1 MVSAITPNTP
11 DVNGDICVE
20 VIATTATGD
29 ATVQLNFATNSPC
42 IDMSIENPVLK
53 VMHLGNTA
61 VNFANSTL
69 SDLAEQVKRNAAG
82 TGDPDTA
89 GEYKIIDANTIMLE
103 KTADAAGIVFITYI
117 AYGAQQQ

>member
-1 MVSAITPNTP
+1 MVAVITPNTP

-20 VIATTATGD
+20 VLATTATGD
-29 ATVQLNFATNSPC
+29 ATVTLNLDTNSPL
-42 IDMSIENPVLK
+42 IDVRKENPVLK

-69 SDLAEQVKRNAAG
+69 SDLAEQVKRGVA
-82 TGDPDTA
+82 PDTA
-89 GEYKIIDANTIMLE
+89 GEFSITDANTIVLE
-103 KTADAAGIVFITYI
+103 KTADAAGVVFITYI